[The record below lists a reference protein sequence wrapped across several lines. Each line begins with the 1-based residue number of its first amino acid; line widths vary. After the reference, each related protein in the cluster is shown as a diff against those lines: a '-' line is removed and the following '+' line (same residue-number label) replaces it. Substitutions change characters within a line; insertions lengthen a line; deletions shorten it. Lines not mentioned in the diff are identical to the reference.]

1 MGKYDR
7 RVFSLMNKILT
18 GIVSALLVAGIVGM
32 YIPHVSATVAQKELE
47 FCSGNSALGQKATS
61 SAEQGPSQ
69 DQASDSDAQSIAPEF
84 NALTGNSLNFNA
96 QQNGECFSPLEK
108 ANGAPL
114 GAAESE
120 NPLASTTA
128 LQNSTN

>member
-1 MGKYDR
+1 
-7 RVFSLMNKILT
+7 MNKILT

-32 YIPHVSATVAQKELE
+32 YIPNVSATIDQEEL
-47 FCSGNSALGQKATS
+47 CSGNSALGQKATS

-69 DQASDSDAQSIAPEF
+69 DQASGSDAQSIAPEF

-96 QQNGECFSPLEK
+96 QQNGECFSPLE
-108 ANGAPL
+108 ATNGAPL

>member
-1 MGKYDR
+1 MSKYNK
-7 RVFSLMNKILT
+7 RVFNLMNKILT

-32 YIPHVSATVAQKELE
+32 YIPHVSATIERGELE
-47 FCSGNSALGQKATS
+47 LCSGNSALGQQATS

-69 DQASDSDAQSIAPEF
+69 DQAGGSDAQSVSPEF

-96 QQNGECFSPLEK
+96 QQNGDCFSPFDK
-108 ANGAPL
+108 ASQVPL
-114 GAAESE
+114 GTVE
-120 NPLASTTA
+120 NEDPLASTTA

>member
-1 MGKYDR
+1 MGKYDI
-7 RVFSLMNKILT
+7 RVFNLMNKILT

-32 YIPHVSATVAQKELE
+32 YIPNVSATVVQEE
-47 FCSGNSALGQKATS
+47 FCSGNSALGQEATS

-69 DQASDSDAQSIAPEF
+69 DQASGSDSQSIAPEF

-96 QQNGECFSPLEK
+96 QQNGECLSPLE
-108 ANGAPL
+108 ATNGAPL
-114 GAAESE
+114 CAADSE

-128 LQNSTN
+128 LQNSTD

>member
-1 MGKYDR
+1 
-7 RVFSLMNKILT
+7 MNKILT

-32 YIPHVSATVAQKELE
+32 YIPNVSATIDQRE

-61 SAEQGPSQ
+61 SADQGPSQ
-69 DQASDSDAQSIAPEF
+69 DQASGSDAQSVSPEF

-96 QQNGECFSPLEK
+96 QQNGDCSSPSDGPK
-108 ANGAPL
+108 APVGTVEN
-114 GAAESE
+114 E

>member
-1 MGKYDR
+1 
-7 RVFSLMNKILT
+7 MNKILT

-32 YIPHVSATVAQKELE
+32 YIPNASATLGQEEL
-47 FCSGNSALGQKATS
+47 CSGNSALGQEATS

-69 DQASDSDAQSIAPEF
+69 DQASGSDAQSVAPEF
-84 NALTGNSLNFNA
+84 NALTGNSLNFDA
-96 QQNGECFSPLEK
+96 QQNGDCLSQMRGLSE
-108 ANGAPL
+108 APL
-114 GAAESE
+114 GAGEND

>member
-7 RVFSLMNKILT
+7 RVFNLMNKILT

-32 YIPHVSATVAQKELE
+32 YIPNVSATSFQEE
-47 FCSGNSALGQKATS
+47 ICSGNGALGQEASS

-69 DQASDSDAQSIAPEF
+69 DQASGSDAQSVSPEF

-96 QQNGECFSPLEK
+96 QQNGDCLSSLGG
-108 ANGAPL
+108 ANKFL
-114 GAAESE
+114 QVAAENE

-128 LQNSTN
+128 LQNNTN

>member
-7 RVFSLMNKILT
+7 RVFNLMNKILT

-32 YIPHVSATVAQKELE
+32 YIPNASATLGQEEL
-47 FCSGNSALGQKATS
+47 CSGNSALGQEATS

-69 DQASDSDAQSIAPEF
+69 DQASGSDAQSVAPEF
-84 NALTGNSLNFNA
+84 NALTGNSLNFDA
-96 QQNGECFSPLEK
+96 QQNGDCLSQMRGPN
-108 ANGAPL
+108 APMGAVDND
-114 GAAESE
+114 